1 MAKAKTK
8 AMMEHRVTLVVRFP
22 LDGGAVPSL
31 ASTLERIEHLN
42 DDDPSDP
49 DSLNDEEYDAI
60 ADSVIIVR
68 KSEAVT
74 VRVPI
79 AEPEELTDDG

>member
-31 ASTLERIEHLN
+31 ASTLERIEQLN
-42 DDDPSDP
+42 ETDPSQQDLT
-49 DSLNDEEYDAI
+49 DAEYDAL
-60 ADSVIIVR
+60 ADAEIIVR

-79 AEPEELTDDG
+79 AEPAELTDDG